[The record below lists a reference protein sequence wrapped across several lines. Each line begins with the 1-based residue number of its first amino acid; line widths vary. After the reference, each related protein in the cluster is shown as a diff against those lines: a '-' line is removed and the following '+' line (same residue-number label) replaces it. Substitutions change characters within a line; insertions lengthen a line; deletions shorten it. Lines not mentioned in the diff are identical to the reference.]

1 MEDNTTM
8 PSSPDDTPGKS
19 ENTYLIPAAIIVA
32 GLIVAGAVIYA
43 FAPNKGVE
51 SGGAAKSGLSDT
63 NAGGPVSQSI
73 ADDDPVLG
81 NASAPVTLVEFGD
94 FQCPFCKKFHEEAR
108 KEILNTYV
116 ETGKVKIVYRDF
128 PLENIHPSARPAAEA
143 AECAD
148 EQGKF
153 WPYHD
158 ALYTRQAELTK
169 GTMDYA
175 VLAGELGLN
184 KVVFEKCVKDR
195 KYKDEVTKDYE
206 DGVQAGDDGTPALF
220 INGKKVTPAGAQ
232 PFSVFQA
239 QIEAALSEN

>member
-1 MEDNTTM
+1 MEDMNNT
-8 PSSPDDTPGKS
+8 PSSPVENHEKS

-51 SGGAAKSGLSDT
+51 SGNTADGGLSDT
-63 NAGGPVSQSI
+63 NVGGSVSQNL
-73 ADDDPVLG
+73 ADDDPILG

-108 KEILNTYV
+108 KEILDTYV

-128 PLENIHPSARPAAEA
+128 PLENIHPAARPAAEA

-158 ALYTRQAELTK
+158 ALYTRQDELAK
-169 GTMDYA
+169 GTMDYVA
-175 VLAGELGLN
+175 LAKELGMN
-184 KVVFEKCVKDR
+184 RAAFEKCVKDR

-206 DGVQAGDDGTPALF
+206 DGVKAGVDGTPALF

-239 QIEAALSEN
+239 QIESALK

>member
-1 MEDNTTM
+1 MEENSIM
-8 PSSPDDTPGKS
+8 PSSPVDTRGKS
-19 ENTYLIPAAIIVA
+19 ENIYLIPAAIIVA
-32 GLIVAGAVIYA
+32 GLIIAGAVIYA
-43 FAPNKGVE
+43 FAPDRGAESGNTVKNGL
-51 SGGAAKSGLSDT
+51 SGGA
-63 NAGGPVSQSI
+63 GGDLVSVNLE
-73 ADDDPVLG
+73 DDDPVLG
-81 NASAPVTLVEFGD
+81 NADAPVMLVEFGD

-108 KEILNTYV
+108 KEILGKYV

-128 PLENIHPSARPAAEA
+128 PLENIHPAARPAAEA

-158 ALYTRQAELTK
+158 ALYTRQDELAK

-175 VLAGELGLN
+175 ALANELGLA
-184 KVVFEKCVKDR
+184 KGAFEKCVKDR

-206 DGVQAGDDGTPALF
+206 DGVKAGVDGTPALF
-220 INGKKVTPAGAQ
+220 VNGKKVSPAGAQ

-239 QIEAALSEN
+239 EIEAALSEE

>member
-1 MEDNTTM
+1 MDEEKNTQA
-8 PSSPDDTPGKS
+8 PHADESQQKS

-43 FAPNKGVE
+43 FAPDKGVE
-51 SGGAAKSGLSDT
+51 SGNTAKSGLSDT
-63 NAGGPVSQSI
+63 DAGGSVSQSI

-81 NASAPVTLVEFGD
+81 NADAPVTLVEFGD
-94 FQCPFCKKFHEEAR
+94 FQCPFCKKFHDEAR
-108 KEILNTYV
+108 KEILNMYV

-148 EQGKF
+148 DQGKF

-158 ALYTRQAELTK
+158 TLYTRQAELAK
-169 GTMDYA
+169 GTMDYIA
-175 VLAGELGLN
+175 LASELGLN
-184 KVVFEKCVKDR
+184 RAVFEKCVKDR

-206 DGVQAGDDGTPALF
+206 DGVKAGVDGTPALF

-232 PFSVFQA
+232 PFSTFQV
-239 QIEAALSEN
+239 QIDAALK

>member
-1 MEDNTTM
+1 MEDTNM
-8 PSSPDDTPGKS
+8 APLPPLENHEKS
-19 ENTYLIPAAIIVA
+19 ENAYLIPAAIIVA
-32 GLIVAGAVIYA
+32 GLIIAGSVIYA
-43 FAPNKGVE
+43 LSPNRGVDE
-51 SGGAAKSGLSDT
+51 SRNTAKDGLSDT
-63 NAGGPVSQSI
+63 NAGGSVSQNL

-81 NASAPVTLVEFGD
+81 NVDAPVVLVEFGD

-108 KEILNTYV
+108 KEILEKYV

-128 PLENIHPSARPAAEA
+128 PLENIHPAARPAAEA

-158 ALYTRQAELTK
+158 ALYTRQDELAK

-175 VLAGELGLN
+175 VLANELGLA
-184 KVVFEKCVKDR
+184 KGAFEKCVKDR

-206 DGVQAGDDGTPALF
+206 DGVKAGVDGTPALF
-220 INGKKVTPAGAQ
+220 INGKKVSPAGAQ

-239 QIEAALSEN
+239 EIEAALK

>member
-1 MEDNTTM
+1 MEDMNIM
-8 PSSPDDTPGKS
+8 PEAPVENHEKS

-43 FAPNKGVE
+43 FSPNKGVE
-51 SGGAAKSGLSDT
+51 SGSATKSGLPDT
-63 NAGGPVSQSI
+63 DAGGPVSQNL

-94 FQCPFCKKFHEEAR
+94 FQCPFCKKFHDEAR

-128 PLENIHPSARPAAEA
+128 PLENIHPAARPAAEA

-158 ALYTRQAELTK
+158 ALYTRQDELAK
-169 GTMDYA
+169 GTMDYVA
-175 VLAGELGLN
+175 LARELGMD
-184 KVVFEKCVKDR
+184 KAAFEKCVKDE
-195 KYKDEVTKDYE
+195 KYKDEVTKDYD
-206 DGVQAGDDGTPALF
+206 DGVKVGVDGTPALF
-220 INGKKVTPAGAQ
+220 INGVKVTPAGAQ
-232 PFSVFQA
+232 PFSVFQTA
-239 QIEAALSEN
+239 IEAALR